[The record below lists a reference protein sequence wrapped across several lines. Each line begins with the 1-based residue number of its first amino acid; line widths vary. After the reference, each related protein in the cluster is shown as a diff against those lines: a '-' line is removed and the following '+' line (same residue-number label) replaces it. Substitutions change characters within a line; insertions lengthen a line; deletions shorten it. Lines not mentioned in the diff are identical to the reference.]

1 MDTLGGNLIDTSWG
15 GVVKEEEIEPIE
27 GEIKDQRE
35 ERLKEEQEGVIKE
48 EERVKEKERL
58 MEGDLGESEEP
69 EDQGLKLSFPFS
81 LRFKSTNT
89 LFNLAH
95 V

>member
-1 MDTLGGNLIDTSWG
+1 MVGEL
-15 GVVKEEEIEPIE
+15 KEKIEPIE

-48 EERVKEKERL
+48 EERVKEEERL
-58 MEGDLGESEEP
+58 KEEDP
-69 EDQGLKLSFPFS
+69 EDLENQGLRLSFPFS
-81 LRFKSTNT
+81 FTFKSTNT

>member
-1 MDTLGGNLIDTSWG
+1 MVGEL
-15 GVVKEEEIEPIE
+15 KEKIEPIE

-48 EERVKEKERL
+48 EEGLDRL
-58 MEGDLGESEEP
+58 IVVIEGDLGESEEP